1 MPSLMELLSLE
12 PQAEASSLAK
22 AIAGLVSN
30 SKTPRAQD
38 KLQGTSFGQD
48 ELLRHHYMNIVEG
61 KAVENDDGSLSTVYS
76 RQVNHPDLN
85 DGKPTLIPSV
95 WNGKILNEREAIKK
109 AIASGRDWTWLDTH
123 PELRE
128 LDIKLHE
135 EMSPHTTKKEA
146 QEIMLNWAKPK

>member
-1 MPSLMELLSLE
+1 LLIYWR
-12 PQAEASSLAK
+12 K
-22 AIAGLVSN
+22 VRKVIRNGRRIN
-30 SKTPRAQD
+30 
-38 KLQGTSFGQD
+38 
-48 ELLRHHYMNIVEG
+48 YINIGEG

-95 WNGKILNEREAIKK
+95 WDGKILNEREAIKK
-109 AIASGRDWTWLDTH
+109 AIASGRDWTWRDTH
-123 PELRE
+123 DELRE